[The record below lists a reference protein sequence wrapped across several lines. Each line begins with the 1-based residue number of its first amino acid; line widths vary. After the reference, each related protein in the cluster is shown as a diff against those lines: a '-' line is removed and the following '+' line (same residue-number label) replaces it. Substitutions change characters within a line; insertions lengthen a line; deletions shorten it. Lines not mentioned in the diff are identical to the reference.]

1 MDTTYVWIMH
11 TTYVMDTTYV
21 WIPPM
26 YGYHLCYGYHPC
38 EDTTY
43 VCLPPMYGCH
53 LCMVATYA
61 WLLLTTY
68 HPACT
73 FCEQVL
79 STFETVYSKRSTAC
93 SQKFAVKFIKILFGT
108 IIVCLEFLGI
118 PPCTPRDHLQASFSA
133 LCIFDICHLFS
144 QEQSINTYS
153 YYLNYC
159 RYYL

>member
-1 MDTTYVWIMH
+1 
-11 TTYVMDTTYV
+11 
-21 WIPPM
+21 
-26 YGYHLCYGYHPC
+26 
-38 EDTTY
+38 
-43 VCLPPMYGCH
+43 MYGCH
-53 LCMVATYA
+53 LCMVATYVWLPLFMVIPYA
-61 WLLLTTY
+61 CLLLTTY
-68 HPACT
+68 HPACA

-79 STFETVYSKRSTAC
+79 STFETVYSKRSTAAC